1 MTMHHRVHHSR
12 RNHPSRGRLDRANPQ
27 SAALAISCDDCVMQC
42 TSACADCVVSYVLR
56 ADGEQDE
63 LVLDHVEAR
72 AVRLLARAGLVP
84 DLRYRAT
91 G

>member
-1 MTMHHRVHHSR
+1 
-12 RNHPSRGRLDRANPQ
+12 
-27 SAALAISCDDCVMQC
+27 MQC
-42 TSACADCVVSYVLR
+42 TSACADCVVTFVLR
-56 ADGEQDE
+56 ADGEPDEE
-63 LVLDHVEAR
+63 LVLDHAEIR